1 MYDFKDIEN
10 FIYLDQFNGVNLV
23 RDNWV
28 INFLNEKVLVNVK
41 LFVDNYNFEIDR
53 LIDILDLRECI
64 NLVNKD
70 EIFISWIWGFI

>member
-1 MYDFKDIEN
+1 M
-10 FIYLDQFNGVNLV
+10 
-23 RDNWV
+23 
-28 INFLNEKVLVNVK
+28 NEKVLVNVK